1 MNKLVLVAVTALVWV
16 GSANAK
22 GLLGAELCG
31 PGSCIS
37 ERLAGLVA
45 TPGGPF
51 GGQGEVA
58 KPAKPGP
65 WFRGNLLIGERGG
78 KIVGRAPFFY
88 VPERHLIVQPGID
101 GQVTTWLQARG
112 RFAVLLAKL
121 AQRVR
126 PYGPPKL
133 TNVSVNGVPAQDP
146 QSYLK
151 LFTIGSAT
159 DRYPTELRSAQIV
172 LQSAR
177 PTPWSDG
184 NNLVV
189 YPGAHLLV
197 RDGQV
202 VSIPHGLADRAF
214 RGASL
219 DAGGGLP
226 WLLLGAAFA
235 AILAAVGA
243 VFRFRPHPAPRPVPQ
258 S

>member
-1 MNKLVLVAVTALVWV
+1 MKRLVLVAVTALVWV
-16 GSANAK
+16 APANAK

-31 PGSCIS
+31 PGSCVS
-37 ERLAGLVA
+37 ERVGGLVP

-58 KPAKPGP
+58 TPTEPGP
-65 WFRGNLLIGERGG
+65 WFRGNILMGERGG
-78 KIVGRAPFFY
+78 KVLGRAPFYY
-88 VPERHLIVQPGID
+88 VPEHHLIVQPGID

-112 RFAVLLAKL
+112 QIASLLARL
-121 AQRVR
+121 AQRLQ
-126 PYGPPKL
+126 PYATPKL

-146 QSYLK
+146 ESYLR

-184 NNLVV
+184 NNIVV
-189 YPGAHLLV
+189 YPSAHLLV
-197 RDGQV
+197 RDGQI
-202 VSIPHGLADRAF
+202 VSIPAGVADRAA

-226 WLLLGAAFA
+226 WALIAAALA
-235 AILAAVGA
+235 AIVVAVVAAL
-243 VFRFRPHPAPRPVPQ
+243 RLRPQAAPRPVPQ